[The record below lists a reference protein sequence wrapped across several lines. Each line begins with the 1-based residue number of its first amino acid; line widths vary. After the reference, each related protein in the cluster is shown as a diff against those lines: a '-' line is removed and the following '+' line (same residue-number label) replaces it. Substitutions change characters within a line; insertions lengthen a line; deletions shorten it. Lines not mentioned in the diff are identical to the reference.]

1 MFYSN
6 DCRLCTGHTAVVSRL
21 LEAGADPSVTVRGQ
35 TAVDVARAFDQ
46 TDILTLLTDGSTVQP
61 SL

>member
-1 MFYSN
+1 M
-6 DCRLCTGHTAVVSRL
+6 SRL